1 MVPAVHRLAT
11 TLCMSRKTPSYE
23 VVSES
28 APNRGSASLDELLR
42 FERLMSELSATFINL
57 PAVEIDAVILTGL
70 RRIVETLGI
79 DRSSLSRLAA
89 ERLEGGQKR
98 LAG

>member
-42 FERLMSELSATFINL
+42 FERLMSELSATFINQFVVTVHGFFMHARFIMNAQ
-57 PAVEIDAVILTGL
+57 PHRGL
-70 RRIVETLGI
+70 
-79 DRSSLSRLAA
+79 
-89 ERLEGGQKR
+89 QKQVPVHGHKFSQHR
-98 LAG
+98 YLV